1 MYITPCFYLVIIDS
15 YTILRIVLEMDATMM
30 YLNGP
35 PPIEGTIE
43 AGGIFVDLPFFS
55 YLIILK
61 GNQNIKLEKR
71 SE

>member
-35 PPIEGTIE
+35 PPIEGT
-43 AGGIFVDLPFFS
+43 S
-55 YLIILK
+55 
-61 GNQNIKLEKR
+61 
-71 SE
+71 